1 MIWFLIGYQ
10 GKVVYIAGSGII
22 GSACV
27 KEFIKAGAKVWITS
41 RDWNRLEEIKNSL
54 TLNEQKNLG
63 LQVGKLTSDLE
74 CEKIRDHILAHDKK
88 VDHVVVAFGITWTK
102 GF

>member
-1 MIWFLIGYQ
+1 MSKKIR
-10 GKVVYIAGSGII
+10 K
-22 GSACV
+22 
-27 KEFIKAGAKVWITS
+27 
-41 RDWNRLEEIKNSL
+41 
-54 TLNEQKNLG
+54 
-63 LQVGKLTSDLE
+63 VGKLTSDLE